1 MITETLKACPVI
13 PADGFSVSAMKIVES
28 EQSGMRIEADTTFS
42 FILLR
47 TCITVQNQG
56 INSTLKSTFH
66 MAI

>member
-42 FILLR
+42 FFAE
-47 TCITVQNQG
+47 NMYYG
-56 INSTLKSTFH
+56 AKSGN
-66 MAI
+66 

>member
-28 EQSGMRIEADTTFS
+28 EQSGTRMKLTQLFL
-42 FILLR
+42 FLLR
-47 TCITVQNQG
+47 TCIMVQNQG